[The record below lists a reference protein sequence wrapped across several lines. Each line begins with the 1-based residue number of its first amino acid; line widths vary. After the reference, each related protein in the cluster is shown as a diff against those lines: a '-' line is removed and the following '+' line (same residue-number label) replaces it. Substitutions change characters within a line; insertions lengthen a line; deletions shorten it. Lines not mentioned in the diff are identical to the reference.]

1 MSKVALITGGTT
13 GLGAAVCDR
22 LASDGFTVIAN
33 YLPATQAQ
41 ALQWQADT
49 KTKGQEV
56 HIAAADVSD
65 AQSCQT
71 MIDTLLED
79 FGSIDVLV
87 NNAGIIRDAS
97 IAKMSVEQ
105 WNAVINTNLSSLFNM
120 CKPVVESMREKQF
133 GRIVNLSSINA
144 QRGQFGQTN
153 YCAAKA
159 GVHGFTKAL
168 AHETAKNG
176 ITVNTVSPGIIQTS
190 MIDSI
195 PQEILDGFIASV
207 PVGRVGLPA
216 DIAQAVRFLV
226 DENTSYITGAQIPV
240 NGGLYMS

>member
-13 GLGAAVCDR
+13 GLGAAICHR
-22 LASDGFTVIAN
+22 LAGDGFTVIAN
-33 YLPATQAQ
+33 YLPTTHAQ
-41 ALQWQADT
+41 ALHWQEESKAE
-49 KTKGQEV
+49 G
-56 HIAAADVSD
+56 HNIALAAADVSD
-65 AQSCQT
+65 AQSCQA
-71 MIDTLLED
+71 MVEQLIKDT
-79 FGSIDVLV
+79 GSIDILV

-105 WNAVINTNLSSLFNM
+105 WKAVIDTNLSSLFNL
-120 CKPVVESMREKQF
+120 CKPIVETMREKQF

-168 AHETAKNG
+168 AQETARNG

-195 PQEILDGFIASV
+195 PQDILDGFIASI

-226 DENTSYITGAQIPV
+226 DENTGYITGAQLPI

>member
-13 GLGAAVCDR
+13 GLGAAVCHR

-41 ALQWQADT
+41 AVQWQEESKAE
-49 KTKGQEV
+49 GHNIEL
-56 HIAAADVSD
+56 AACDVSD
-65 AQSCQT
+65 PQSCQS
-71 MIDTLLED
+71 MVNTLVTD
-79 FGSIDVLV
+79 FGSIDILV

-105 WNAVINTNLSSLFNM
+105 WSAVIDTNLGSLFNM
-120 CKPVVESMREKQF
+120 CKPVLESMRENQF

-168 AHETAKNG
+168 AQETARNG
-176 ITVNTVSPGIIQTS
+176 ITVNTVSPGIIDTS
-190 MIDSI
+190 MIESI
-195 PQEILDGFIASV
+195 PQNILDGFIASI
-207 PVGRVGLPA
+207 PVGRVGLA
-216 DIAQAVRFLV
+216 SDIAQAVRFLV
-226 DENTSYITGAQIPV
+226 DDNTSYITGAQIPV

>member
-13 GLGAAVCDR
+13 GLGAAVCHR
-22 LASDGFTVIAN
+22 LASDGFNVIAN

-41 ALQWQADT
+41 ALQWQEESRAD
-49 KTKGQEV
+49 G
-56 HIAAADVSD
+56 HDIHLASADVSD
-65 AQSCQT
+65 PTSCQS
-71 MIDTLLED
+71 MVEQLIKD
-79 FGSIDVLV
+79 FGSIDILV

-105 WNAVINTNLSSLFNM
+105 WSAVIDTNLGSLFNM
-120 CKPVVESMREKQF
+120 CKPVLESMREKEF
-133 GRIVNLSSINA
+133 GRIVNISSINA

-168 AHETAKNG
+168 AQETARKG

-190 MIDSI
+190 MIENIPKDMLERFFDSI
-195 PQEILDGFIASV
+195 P
-207 PVGRVGLPA
+207 VGRAGLPS